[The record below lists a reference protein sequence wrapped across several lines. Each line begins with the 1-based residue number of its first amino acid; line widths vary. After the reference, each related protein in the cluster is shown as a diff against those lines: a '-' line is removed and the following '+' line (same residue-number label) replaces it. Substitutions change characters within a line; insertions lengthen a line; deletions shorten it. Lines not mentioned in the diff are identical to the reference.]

1 MGAAET
7 AERWG
12 PGSLP
17 VQESEPGEGPAGTRW
32 TASWCGGDAGRT
44 SSGAGGEG
52 HLGGVQRAKVLDPRG
67 TSPAPGACDDVG
79 QQGWTRDSMGVAQG
93 LGPGGGKQ
101 QGRWGLVGPL
111 AEAVGGRAGG
121 GGQGP
126 GAEQRGPG
134 QGTGLAHTGAWD
146 TGRRQE
152 RSAKDSARLT
162 PALGEDRMLW
172 AGLSIGTAERRD
184 H

>member
-7 AERWG
+7 AERWARVASCAG
-12 PGSLP
+12 
-17 VQESEPGEGPAGTRW
+17 ECEPGEGPAGARW
-32 TASWCGGDAGRT
+32 TASWCGGDPGRT

-52 HLGGVQRAKVLDPRG
+52 HPGGLQRAKVLDPRG

-79 QQGWTRDSMGVAQG
+79 QQGWTHDSMGVAQG
-93 LGPGGGKQ
+93 PCGGKQ

-134 QGTGLAHTGAWD
+134 QGTGLAHTGDWGA
-146 TGRRQE
+146 GRRQE
-152 RSAKDSARLT
+152 RSAKDSARLP
-162 PALGEDRMLW
+162 PALREDRLLW
-172 AGLSIGTAERRD
+172 AGLSTGTAERRD